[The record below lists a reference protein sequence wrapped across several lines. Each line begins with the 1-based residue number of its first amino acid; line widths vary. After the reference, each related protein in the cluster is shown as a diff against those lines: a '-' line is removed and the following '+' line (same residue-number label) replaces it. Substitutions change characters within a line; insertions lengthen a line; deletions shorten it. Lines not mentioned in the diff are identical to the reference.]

1 MEYTSTDNAN
11 NLGSDV
17 IKEEIGTSD
26 SDERKNQKKF
36 YFLTRSLAEV
46 YVKQNHLASALEIY
60 RRMLAVN
67 PADQNLEKR
76 ITELEDCLSAK
87 RGIKSKEQNI

>member
-1 MEYTSTDNAN
+1 LEYTSTDNAN

-17 IKEEIGTSD
+17 IKEEIGTST
-26 SDERKNQKKF
+26 SSERKDKKRIF
-36 YFLTRSLAEV
+36 FLTRSLAEV
-46 YVKQNHLASALEIY
+46 YVKQNHITIALEIY
-60 RRMLAVN
+60 RRMLTVN

-87 RGIKSKEQNI
+87 RGIKSKEPNT

>member
-11 NLGSDV
+11 NFGSDV

-60 RRMLAVN
+60 RRILAKN
-67 PADQNLEKR
+67 PADQNLKER
-76 ITELEDCLSAK
+76 IMELENCIAAK
-87 RGIKSKEQNI
+87 RGIKSKE